1 MDAKAHSFRVGW
13 QNVACPLCDARSEE
27 TLLETPWRQGEAPFR
42 LVRCRRCDMGY
53 LNPRPDE
60 SSIGHFYT
68 PDYEWYQVP
77 ERPARPARRLR
88 ARLERL
94 VMSRCY
100 GTPPPL
106 RGLSRRLLALAATP
120 WLRPDADS
128 MTALPYR
135 GAGRLLE
142 YGCGCGW
149 YGHRMRQL
157 GWDVTA
163 MDFSADACA
172 VAARFGLKTI
182 VGTLPHPQVAAEA
195 FDVVTMGAVL
205 EHVHWPHRVIAAA
218 AEALRPG
225 GSLVVSVP
233 NLASW
238 GFRAF
243 GPDWWGLQLPHHLL
257 HFTPATL
264 TRLLEAHGLHVDRL
278 RLLRKPGWMRRSLSA
293 AVRRPRLSLLRRLML
308 RTAKQRL
315 VSGLLTGWTVRTG
328 QGDCLQAIA
337 SRRS

>member
-1 MDAKAHSFRVGW
+1 MDAAAKGFAVVW
-13 QNVACPLCDARSEE
+13 QQVACPLCDARSEE
-27 TLLETPWRQGEAPFR
+27 TLLEVPWRDGEPPFR
-42 LVRCRRCDMGY
+42 LVRCRRCGLGY

-60 SSIGHFYT
+60 AGIGHFYT
-68 PDYEWYQVP
+68 PDYEWYHAP
-77 ERPARPARRLR
+77 ERPRRPARRLR
-88 ARLERL
+88 QRLERL

-106 RGLSRRLLALAATP
+106 PGPTWRVLAWAATP
-120 WLRPDADS
+120 WLRPDPDS
-128 MTALPYR
+128 MTALPFR
-135 GAGRLLE
+135 GGGRLLE

-149 YGHRMRQL
+149 YGHRMRQF

-172 VAARFGLKTI
+172 AARRFGLKTV
-182 VGTLPHPQVAAEA
+182 VGTLPHPEIAPES

-205 EHVHWPHRVIAAA
+205 EHVHWPHRVIGAAA
-218 AEALRPG
+218 AALRPG

-257 HFTPATL
+257 HFTPQTL
-264 TRLLEAHGLHVDRL
+264 ARLLESHGLRVERL

-293 AVRRPRLSLLRRLML
+293 AARRPHLPPLRRWLLRA
-308 RTAKQRL
+308 AKQRL
-315 VSGLLTGWTVRTG
+315 VSGLLTRWTVRTG

-337 SRRS
+337 SRPV